1 MSDSLQSESRG
12 AYHLQKPQGGNSV
25 HKHNTMEFDV
35 VGGRSTTNYIQ
46 ITFDSED
53 DYCTGCR
60 NISHCQQQQSYSGL
74 RSPG

>member
-12 AYHLQKPQGGNSV
+12 AYHLHKPRGGNSV
-25 HKHNTMEFDV
+25 HKHKTMEFDV

-53 DYCTGCR
+53 DYRTGCR
-60 NISHCQQQQSYSGL
+60 NISHCQQQQCYSGL
-74 RSPG
+74 CSPG